1 MKKLTLRRFSIA
13 SALVF
18 STASLTGCSLNL
30 GDAIGAVVSQFSGA
44 DVMFAQMMIEHHE
57 QAVELGTLAATRALS
72 PEVKALAEEIKL
84 EQAPEIAKMKSWLAE
99 AQAPLQMGH
108 SMVMDGMLSGAQM
121 TALTEA
127 AGAKFDELFLAG
139 MIAHHKGAITMAKL
153 VLDSGNEEV
162 AAFASS
168 VIESQTEQI
177 ERMQALLDIP

>member
-1 MKKLTLRRFSIA
+1 
-13 SALVF
+13 
-18 STASLTGCSLNL
+18 
-30 GDAIGAVVSQFSGA
+30 
-44 DVMFAQMMIEHHE
+44 
-57 QAVELGTLAATRALS
+57 
-72 PEVKALAEEIKL
+72 LAEEIKL
-84 EQAPEIAKMKSWLAE
+84 EQAPEIAKMKYWLAE